1 MTDDTAQPVTEG
13 ESTDSTGKSV
23 QTDAPAESSDSSK
36 STKSDDDIEM
46 VTGSLCEIKSL
57 VEKTKAGENTV
68 IEKEKYDSSLEKK
81 PFEQYAIVTKRVLD
95 EDGKLKKTMVTINS
109 PQLLKALKEL
119 VQFFPSESLDFD
131 TQVSYD
137 SPYTLLHHHR
147 AELLAYKKAS
157 DDETTREHIDL
168 LLLFL
173 ASEASDK
180 GRVATKLIAS
190 GLITFENSWMVYKPG
205 DLVYASSYGQDRLYT
220 LNQTGYHKDNCVGKY
235 FQLSCSFSA
244 CDGEKSGVS
253 QTTLRIVER
262 EEFVGMTPSK
272 ITSLS
277 AFPLKFLDA
286 EEQAIIKEKLTAR
299 GERYLQI
306 KGVKPYEYNGLF
318 LYLKRPPWDFYD
330 ERANVSQP
338 FVWTCMMQSKLT
350 TSTVRWYLASTHSY
364 RAHRDRCKDLR

>member
-1 MTDDTAQPVTEG
+1 MADTETQPVVNGEVDKSTE
-13 ESTDSTGKSV
+13 KPV
-23 QTDAPAESSDSSK
+23 QEDTPAESSDSSR

-46 VTGSLCEIKSL
+46 ITGSLCEIKSL

-109 PQLLKALKEL
+109 PQLLKALKEI

-137 SPYTLLHHHR
+137 SPYDLLHHHR
-147 AELLAYKKAS
+147 NELLEHKQKT

-180 GRVATKLIAS
+180 GRVAQKLIAS
-190 GLITFENSWMVYKPG
+190 GLIAFENTWMVYKPG
-205 DLVYASSYGQDRLYT
+205 DLIYSSSYGQDRLYI
-220 LNQTGYHKDNCVGKY
+220 LNQTGYHKDNCAGKY
-235 FQLSCSFSA
+235 FQLSCSFSG
-244 CDGEKSGVS
+244 CDGDKSGIS
-253 QTTLRIVER
+253 QTTLRIYEQQ
-262 EEFVGMTPSK
+262 EFVGKTPSK

-277 AFPLKFLDA
+277 VFPLKFLDS
-286 EEQAIIKEKLTAR
+286 EDQASIKEKLVAR

-306 KGVKPYEYNGLF
+306 KGVKPYEYNGLS
-318 LYLKRPPWDFYD
+318 LYLKRPPWDYYN
-330 ERANVSQP
+330 ERANVS
-338 FVWTCMMQSKLT
+338 SKFHK
-350 TSTVRWYLASTHSY
+350 SKCSG
-364 RAHRDRCKDLR
+364 

>member
-1 MTDDTAQPVTEG
+1 MAEEKTQPVVNGDIGNSTEKPV
-13 ESTDSTGKSV
+13 END
-23 QTDAPAESSDSSK
+23 PLAESSDSSK

-46 VTGSLCEIKSL
+46 ITGSLCEIKSL

-109 PQLLKALKEL
+109 PQLLKALKEI

-137 SPYTLLHHHR
+137 SPYDLLHHHR
-147 AELLAYKKAS
+147 TELVEHKKKS

-180 GRVATKLIAS
+180 GRVAEKLIAS
-190 GLITFENSWMVYKPG
+190 DLITFENAWMVYKPG
-205 DLVYASSYGQDRLYT
+205 DLIYSSSYNQDRLYI
-220 LNQTGYHKDNCVGKY
+220 LNQTGYHKDNCAGKY
-235 FQLSCSFSA
+235 FQLSCSYSS
-244 CDGEKSGVS
+244 CDGDKSGIS
-253 QTTLRIVER
+253 QTTLRIFEKQ
-262 EEFVGMTPSK
+262 EFVGKTPSK

-277 AFPLKFLDA
+277 AFPLKFLDT
-286 EEQAIIKEKLTAR
+286 EEQVSVKEKLIAR

-306 KGVKPYEYNGLF
+306 KGVKPYEYNGLS

-330 ERANVSQP
+330 ERANVSLLPAAQALLY
-338 FVWTCMMQSKLT
+338 SG
-350 TSTVRWYLASTHSY
+350 
-364 RAHRDRCKDLR
+364 